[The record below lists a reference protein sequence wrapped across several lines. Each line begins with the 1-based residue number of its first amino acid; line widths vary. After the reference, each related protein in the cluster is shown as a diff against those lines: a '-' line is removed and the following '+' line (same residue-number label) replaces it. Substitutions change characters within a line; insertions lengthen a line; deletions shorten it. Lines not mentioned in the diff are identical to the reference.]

1 MVPEVKFKKKR
12 VMKKIEL
19 IAKLEGAKEL
29 TSVVS
34 IDLVIAA
41 LGMLEPEV
49 KVEKVFGMSQE
60 LADEISSK
68 IERCLD
74 NNSSD
79 LVDTDSAEFSL
90 NYSNCIELDR
100 VDLNV
105 YDTMSHINACLEE
118 FIVEEDEDEVT
129 PELHPEDEQTLE
141 QQFDIDP
148 ADDDLPE

>member
-1 MVPEVKFKKKR
+1 
-12 VMKKIEL
+12 MKKIEL

-60 LADEISSK
+60 LADEIFSK

-74 NNSSD
+74 NNASD

-100 VDLNV
+100 VDLDV
-105 YDTMSHINACLEE
+105 YTTMSHINACLEG
-118 FIVEEDEDEVT
+118 FIVEEEDEDE
-129 PELHPEDEQTLE
+129 EQTIE
-141 QQFDIDP
+141 QLLDIDP

>member
-1 MVPEVKFKKKR
+1 
-12 VMKKIEL
+12 MKKIEL

-60 LADEISSK
+60 LADEISAK

-118 FIVEEDEDEVT
+118 FVVEEDEEEDEDEVT
-129 PELHPEDEQTLE
+129 PEFHPDEEQTIE
-141 QQFDIDP
+141 QLLDIDP

>member
-1 MVPEVKFKKKR
+1 
-12 VMKKIEL
+12 MKKIEL

-74 NNSSD
+74 NNASD

-100 VDLNV
+100 VDLDV
-105 YDTMSHINACLEE
+105 YTTMSHINACLEG
-118 FIVEEDEDEVT
+118 FIVEEEDEDE
-129 PELHPEDEQTLE
+129 EQTIE
-141 QQFDIDP
+141 QLLDIDP

>member
-1 MVPEVKFKKKR
+1 
-12 VMKKIEL
+12 MKKSEL
-19 IAKLEGAKEL
+19 IAKLAGAKEV

-34 IDLVIAA
+34 IDLVLTA

-60 LADEISSK
+60 LAEEIASR

-74 NNSSD
+74 NNASD

-105 YDTMSHINACLEE
+105 YETMSHINACLEQ
-118 FIVEEDEDEVT
+118 FVVEEEDEDEDEVT
-129 PELHPEDEQTLE
+129 PEFHPDEDVTEE
-141 QQFDIDP
+141 
-148 ADDDLPE
+148 